1 MDLKKHGDDLHL
13 AKNTLIK
20 FAKIHKEKGTKYAD
34 AGECTLLSLNTISTL
49 FAGDVAYHGKCYHTF
64 RLPSWKIESKNQW
77 KNPED
82 LDEFVSVIE
91 DLVVCRKGEYTMSH
105 LRDLYC
111 KFEDHTNVRA
121 IVIKN
126 LLQERLLGKV
136 QFCKPSG
143 SPDKASEYILPSDMS
158 VSPNSIHAVNT
169 GEGITN
175 HI

>member
-1 MDLKKHGDDLHL
+1 
-13 AKNTLIK
+13 
-20 FAKIHKEKGTKYAD
+20 
-34 AGECTLLSLNTISTL
+34 
-49 FAGDVAYHGKCYHTF
+49 
-64 RLPSWKIESKNQW
+64 
-77 KNPED
+77 
-82 LDEFVSVIE
+82 
-91 DLVVCRKGEYTMSH
+91 MSH